1 MTAWHERTIE
11 QRNLLNPAFCA
22 IVVRHLARGY
32 HTESTGLTATSTGL
46 PLELAFVGASFVLR
60 GQTRDQLPRMTSTS
74 LATWVHDHPL
84 ERSAVAKGVVV
95 LRDAVREALLFG
107 MRHGLLS
114 IDGHRIKP
122 SDIQTKK
129 INTYLR
135 TSSDDVRECM
145 RQAVFVG
152 RWLCKAGAPPT
163 VLALLGVQA

>member
-1 MTAWHERTIE
+1 MTAGQERTIE

-22 IVVRHLARGY
+22 IVVWHLAHGY
-32 HTESTGLTATSTGL
+32 HTESTTLTATSTGL

-60 GQTRDQLPRMTSTS
+60 GQTRHQLPRMITTS

-95 LRDAVREALLFG
+95 LRDTMREALLFG
-107 MRHGLLS
+107 AQHGLLS
-114 IDGHRIKP
+114 LDGRRLAP
-122 SDIQTKK
+122 SDVWTRK
-129 INTYLR
+129 INAYLR
-135 TSSDDVRECM
+135 ASSEEVRECM
-145 RQAVFVG
+145 RQAIFVG